1 MASTQPL
8 RDEHSE
14 LSPHIAALA
23 AAGDAV
29 ARDDLDDLRAKVDA
43 SYAFL
48 TTQLIPHA
56 GAEDRALYPVVQ
68 RVVGA
73 PEATATM
80 SRDHVEVDR
89 LTAQLGELRERLAAA
104 DDVEGD
110 LADGLRRVLYGLHA
124 LVSVHFAKEE
134 EVYLPMLE
142 ARLTDAE
149 ADEMFAA
156 MHGEQ
161 GDDHGHHGHHDHH
174 GH

>member
-8 RDEHSE
+8 RDEHAE
-14 LSPHIAALA
+14 LTPHIAALA

-29 ARDDLDDLRAKVDA
+29 GGHDIDDLRAKVDA

-48 TTQLIPHA
+48 ATQLIPHA

-68 RVVGA
+68 RVMGA

-89 LTAQLGELRERLAAA
+89 LTAQLGELRARLAAA
-104 DDVEGD
+104 DEADGE

-134 EVYLPMLE
+134 EVYLPLLE

-149 ADEMFAA
+149 AHEMFAA
-156 MHGEQ
+156 MHGE
-161 GDDHGHHGHHDHH
+161 HHD
-174 GH
+174 GHEH

>member
-8 RDEHSE
+8 RDEHAE
-14 LSPHIAALA
+14 LTPHIAALA

-29 ARDDLDDLRAKVDA
+29 GRHDLDDLRAKVDA
-43 SYAFL
+43 SYDFL

-68 RVVGA
+68 RVLGA

-89 LTAQLGELRERLAAA
+89 LTAQLGALRARLAATGDVDGELA
-104 DDVEGD
+104 DD
-110 LADGLRRVLYGLHA
+110 LRRVLYGLHA

-149 ADEMFAA
+149 AHEMFAA
-156 MHGEQ
+156 MHG
-161 GDDHGHHGHHDHH
+161 DHEHHEHHEHH
-174 GH
+174 